1 MFQHDFQFFVNL
13 MIFLSKKEVIKYSL
27 FIFILH
33 ICANFQIKKINLV
46 MTCVFECFESHG
58 HILKQLHEFLCM
70 TGVITIFGK
79 NSFKFNFVNYGLVTK

>member
-1 MFQHDFQFFVNL
+1 MFQHDFQFFVYL
-13 MIFLSKKEVIKYSL
+13 MMFSPQKKKKWSNIPFSYL
-27 FIFILH
+27 FFTFVQ
-33 ICANFQIKKINLV
+33 NFKQINMV

-70 TGVITIFGK
+70 MSAITIFGK